1 MVIETLAATTMTI
14 LAPYVAAGGKKAA
27 EVAGAALAEQAGKLL
42 SKIRDWFKG
51 DQEAQTALQSYE
63 KNPNRYGPIV
73 QDILLERLKSSPDL
87 VKELQSLI
95 DAMGPRIE
103 VFQKVEQLAGTATG
117 LDLAKWQQGL
127 ATARQEVKRVEP
139 GAVLTGAIVRDP
151 KG

>member
-42 SKIRDWFKG
+42 TKIRDWFKG

-73 QDILLERLKSSPDL
+73 QDILIERLKASPDL

-127 ATARQEVKRVEP
+127 ATARQEVNRVEP
-139 GAVLTGAIVRDP
+139 GGVLTGAIVRNP
-151 KG
+151 NE